1 MKTHYFGIPGLSL
14 IGGFVG
20 AAVFQLM
27 MVGVNVEAEESQRT
41 LVADSIAVKQ
51 LTLFNQKDEVVAKL
65 TTDSYGLP
73 KFSMGR
79 NEMNRIDL
87 HFITENQP
95 SIKVMGGMGKS
106 YSVMSVRNQGPYWEP
121 MIGLGHRD
129 KKEGV
134 MLSIFK
140 GAGNLI
146 LTSHQEE
153 TLRFDASQGNTWRK
167 VVFQPFSSSS
177 IHPSPS
183 SGSVPYS
190 NISTR

>member
-1 MKTHYFGIPGLSL
+1 MKNQWFGIPGFSL

-27 MVGVNVEAEESQRT
+27 MVGVSVEAEESQRN

-51 LTLFNQKDEVVAKL
+51 LTLFNQKNEMVAQL

-79 NEMNRIDL
+79 NELNRIDL
-87 HFITENQP
+87 NFITENQP

-106 YSVMSVRNQGPYWEP
+106 YSVMSVRNQGPFWEP

-129 KKEGV
+129 KEEGV

-146 LTSHQEE
+146 LTSNREE
-153 TLRFDASQGNTWRK
+153 TLRFDASQGNTWRR
-167 VVFQPFSSSS
+167 VALHSFSNPS
-177 IHPSPS
+177 IRSLPSTQ
-183 SGSVPYS
+183 SVPYS

>member
-1 MKTHYFGIPGLSL
+1 MKNQLLGVPGLSL
-14 IGGFVG
+14 LGGFIG

-27 MVGVNVEAEESQRT
+27 MVGVSVEAEESQRN

-51 LTLFNQKDEVVAKL
+51 LTLFNQKNEVVAML
-65 TTDSYGLP
+65 ATDSFGLP

-79 NEMNRIDL
+79 NELNRIDFS
-87 HFITENQP
+87 FITENQP

-129 KKEGV
+129 QKEGV

-146 LTSHQEE
+146 LTNNQEDM
-153 TLRFDASQGNTWRK
+153 LRFDASQGNTWRK
-167 VVFQPFSSSS
+167 VVF
-177 IHPSPS
+177 HPSNTSIRKLPPS
-183 SGSVPYS
+183 SSVPYS

>member
-1 MKTHYFGIPGLSL
+1 MKKQLFGIPGLSL

-27 MVGVNVEAEESQRT
+27 MVGVSVEAEESQRN

-51 LTLFNQKDEVVAKL
+51 LTLFNQKNEMVAKL

-73 KFSMGR
+73 NFSMGR
-79 NEMNRIDL
+79 NELNRIDFT
-87 HFITENQP
+87 FITENQP

-106 YSVMSVRNQGPYWEP
+106 YSVMSVQNQGPFWEP
-121 MIGLGHRD
+121 MIELGHRGEE
-129 KKEGV
+129 EGV

-146 LTSHQEE
+146 LTDNREE
-153 TLRFDASQGNTWRK
+153 TLRFDASQGNTWRR
-167 VVFQPFSSSS
+167 VVLLPSSSPS
-177 IHPSPS
+177 IRSLPPSQ
-183 SGSVPYS
+183 SVPYS